1 MIVGSL
7 EELFASAKPIDETE
21 RLIGRVLAV
30 LRSDNSLHCTLHFET
45 TRVDLRNY
53 CECVGYPSRLIFYY
67 LQLIVSPLD
76 VASRLRKH
84 IVFHLEVI
92 FGTWEAPS
100 SVWSSMSLISL
111 NVEMNSVLSAGNLV

>member
-1 MIVGSL
+1 MKLLSAKVNLKRDRRRFAKMIVGSL

-30 LRSDNSLHCTLHFET
+30 LCSDNSLHCTLHFET
-45 TRVDLRNY
+45 TR
-53 CECVGYPSRLIFYY
+53 
-67 LQLIVSPLD
+67 LIVSPLD

-100 SVWSSMSLISL
+100 SVWSNMSLISL
-111 NVEMNSVLSAGNLV
+111 NVEMNSVLSAGNLM